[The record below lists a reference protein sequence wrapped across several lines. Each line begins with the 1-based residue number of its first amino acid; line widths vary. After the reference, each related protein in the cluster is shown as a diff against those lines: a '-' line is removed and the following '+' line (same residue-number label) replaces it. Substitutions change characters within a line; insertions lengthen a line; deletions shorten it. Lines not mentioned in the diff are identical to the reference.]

1 MQLVQD
7 DFVVRETDH
16 DELVCMTLVE
26 WYNRRPSL
34 RGIQVMVMDG
44 IAILQGRIASHRD
57 RSLAIDLAWDAGAD
71 EVEDDL
77 VLTWPIAA

>member
-34 RGIQVMVMDG
+34 RGIQVRVMDG
-44 IAILQGRIASHRD
+44 IAILHGHIVNQRD
-57 RSLAIDLAWDAGAD
+57 RFLAIDMAWDAGAD
-71 EVEDDL
+71 EVQDDL
-77 VLTWPIAA
+77 MLTWPAAA

>member
-44 IAILQGRIASHRD
+44 IAILHGHIVTERD

-71 EVEDDL
+71 EVQDDL
-77 VLTWPIAA
+77 VLTWPVAA